1 MLQQILN
8 PLTRL
13 LEDLKFRDRESFKAF
28 HDNVY
33 LVFLPVCS
41 LGLSHTEGDVSNF
54 LLRWLRIHV
63 NLVDGSLVNVIA
75 APGGYSSDFKWR
87 GWSNGGKNQP
97 NA

>member
-1 MLQQILN
+1 MLQQIPN

-28 HDNVY
+28 HNNVY

-54 LLRWLRIHV
+54 FFFFLGIHV

-75 APGGYSSDFKWR
+75 APGGYSSDFK
-87 GWSNGGKNQP
+87 
-97 NA
+97 